1 MKKAL
6 TDMLICPACLPDEH
20 KLKEKVIM
28 DMGEDILTGSLTC
41 PQCKNSYAIQDGIAF
56 LDPASK
62 QGTVKSDSRYESRP
76 LLSSYLWSHYA
87 DLLHEENAST
97 AYCEWAELL
106 QSHSGVSVDTG
117 SAVGRFAFEMSPK
130 CDFIIGIDN
139 SLSFIRAARELMT
152 KRQVTISLY
161 EEGNLTRETVFKL
174 PETWNSNKV
183 EFIVGDALALPFKS
197 NTISSLS
204 SLNLIDK
211 IPIPLNHLKE
221 MNRVTKEMNAQFL
234 FSDPF
239 SWSAEVA
246 DEKDWLGGKTSG
258 IFTGRG
264 KDNII
269 ALLQGKNNELSP
281 EWRIEKQGHV
291 WWKIRTHSNH
301 FEQIRSC
308 YIKAER

>member
-6 TDMLICPACLPDEH
+6 MDMLICPACLPDEH
-20 KLKEKVIM
+20 KLKEKVLQDI
-28 DMGEDILTGSLTC
+28 GEDILTGSLTC
-41 PQCKNSYAIQDGIAF
+41 PQCKNIYAIQDGIAF

-62 QGTVKSDSRYESRP
+62 QGKVKSNSRYESHP

-87 DLLHEENAST
+87 DLLQEENAST
-97 AYCEWAELL
+97 AYREWAALL
-106 QSHSGVSVDTG
+106 QSHSGIAVDAG
-117 SAVGRFAFEMSPK
+117 SAVGRFAFEMSLK

-152 KRQVTISLY
+152 KRRMAISLY
-161 EEGNLTRETVFKL
+161 QEGNLTRETVFNL
-174 PETWNSNKV
+174 PETWDTKKV

-197 NTISSLS
+197 NTISTLA

-211 IPIPLNHLKE
+211 VPFPMNHLKE
-221 MNRVTKEMNAQFL
+221 MNRVAKEKNAQFL

-246 DEKDWLGGKTSG
+246 DEKDWLGGKTNG
-258 IFTGRG
+258 LFTGRG

-269 ALLQGKNNELSP
+269 ELMQGKHNEISP
-281 EWRIEKQGHV
+281 QWRIEKQGHV
-291 WWKIRTHSNH
+291 WWKIRTHANH

>member
-1 MKKAL
+1 MKKVL
-6 TDMLICPACLPDEH
+6 TDMLICPACLPDEY
-20 KLKEKVIM
+20 KLKEKVIE
-28 DMGEDILTGSLTC
+28 DIGEDILTGSLTC
-41 PQCKNSYAIQDGIAF
+41 SHCNTIYAIQDGIAF

-62 QGTVKSDSRYESRP
+62 QGEVKANSRYESHP

-97 AYCEWAELL
+97 AYHEWANLL
-106 QSHSGVSVDTG
+106 QSHSGVSVDAG
-117 SAVGRFAFEMSPK
+117 SAVGRFAFEMSQK

-139 SLSFIRAARELMT
+139 SLNFIRAARELMI
-152 KRQVTISLY
+152 KRQMNISLY
-161 EEGNLTRETVFKL
+161 QEGNLTRETVFKL
-174 PETWNSNKV
+174 PETWNTDKV

-197 NTISSLS
+197 NTISSLA

-211 IPIPLNHLKE
+211 VPIPINHLKE
-221 MNRVTKEMNAQFL
+221 MNRVAKEKNAQFL

-239 SWSAEVA
+239 SWSVEVA
-246 DEKDWLGGKTSG
+246 DEKDWLGGKNNGLFS
-258 IFTGRG
+258 GRG
-264 KDNII
+264 EDNII
-269 ALLQGKNNELSP
+269 SLLQGKHNELFP
-281 EWRIEKQGHV
+281 EWRIGKQGHV

>member
-1 MKKAL
+1 MKKVL
-6 TDMLICPACLPDEH
+6 TDMLICPACLPDEY
-20 KLKEKVIM
+20 KLKEEVVKEI
-28 DMGEDILTGSLTC
+28 GEDILTGSLTC
-41 PQCKNSYAIQDGIAF
+41 PQCKNIYAIQDGIAF

-62 QGTVKSDSRYESRP
+62 QGKVKSISRYESRP

-97 AYCEWAELL
+97 AYREWSKLL
-106 QSHSGVSVDTG
+106 QSNSGVAVDAG
-117 SAVGRFAFEMSPK
+117 SAVGRFTFEMSQK
-130 CDFIIGIDN
+130 NDFVIGIDN

-152 KRQVTISLY
+152 KRRMTISLY
-161 EEGNLTRETVFKL
+161 QEGNLTRETVFNL
-174 PETWNSNKV
+174 PETWNTNKV

-197 NTISSLS
+197 DTISSLA
-204 SLNLIDK
+204 SLNMIDK
-211 IPIPLNHLKE
+211 LPVPINHLKE
-221 MNRVTKEMNAQFL
+221 MNRIAKEKNAQFL

-258 IFTGRG
+258 LYTGRG
-264 KDNII
+264 KKNII
-269 ALLQGKNNELSP
+269 DMLQGKNNELPP